1 MSQNLPEVGL
11 KTLKSAARMKRRRKQ
26 LGLLTLLLTAVAA
39 GSAGAA
45 PRSDGPESELA
56 APTKAAA
63 ATSPPHA
70 HGPSTLDP
78 SLDHAAERLLRAAK
92 PVEGAIVALDP
103 RTGRVLAFH
112 AIAAS
117 GSGFEVLT
125 SARLPAASLFKVV
138 TTTALFESTSVSPQD
153 HVCINGGVHGIERR
167 HLEPARGPGSECGRF
182 AWALGHSKNAVFAQL
197 ATRLLSR
204 ETLMGIAERLGFNSK
219 LPLDDG
225 EESAELGRLTL
236 PYNDLEF
243 ARAAAGFQGSSLSP
257 LGAAYL
263 MTLIARG
270 GAPVPLRL
278 HDVVA
283 EPASDDEDAPA
294 APRPSPAFS
303 PRTAQRLTRML
314 EVTVETGTSR
324 GAFTA
329 PDGKRYLPGIRVA
342 GKTGTLR
349 PEQGEDTMT
358 SWFIGFAPSR
368 SPEIVVS
375 VMLVNGHT
383 YRRKANELA
392 RDLLRTYFHAHGHAQ
407 SVSDPFAPQAPEA
420 LAAAAPE

>member
-1 MSQNLPEVGL
+1 
-11 KTLKSAARMKRRRKQ
+11 MKRRRKQ

-39 GSAGAA
+39 GTAGAA
-45 PRSDGPESELA
+45 PRPDGLA
-56 APTKAAA
+56 AKAPAGRPFS
-63 ATSPPHA
+63 TPMSSRTR
-70 HGPSTLDP
+70 GPSTLD
-78 SLDHAAERLLRAAK
+78 AELERSAQRLLRGAK

-103 RTGRVLAFH
+103 KTGRVLAFR
-112 AIAAS
+112 AIASS
-117 GSGFEVLT
+117 GSSFDVLT

-138 TTTALFESTSVSPQD
+138 TTTALFESTSITPQD
-153 HVCINGGVHGIERR
+153 QVCINGGVHGIERR
-167 HLEPARGPGSECGRF
+167 HLEPARGPGTECGRF

-197 ATRLLSR
+197 ATRLLTR
-204 ETLMGIAERLGFNSK
+204 DVLMSTAERLGFNSR

-225 EESAELGRLTL
+225 EEGGELGRLSL

-243 ARAAAGFQGSSLSP
+243 ARAAAGFQGSTLSP

-278 HDVVA
+278 HDVA
-283 EPASDDEDAPA
+283 PEPASDDNDDAPP
-294 APRPSPAFS
+294 APRPPPAFS
-303 PRTAQRLTRML
+303 ARTAQRLSRML

-324 GAFTA
+324 GAFTG

-358 SWFIGFAPSR
+358 SWFVGFAPSR

-383 YRRKANELA
+383 YRRKANQLA

-407 SVSDPFAPQAPEA
+407 SVTDPFAVPAPEA
-420 LAAAAPE
+420 LAVAAPE

>member
-1 MSQNLPEVGL
+1 M
-11 KTLKSAARMKRRRKQ
+11 
-26 LGLLTLLLTAVAA
+26 
-39 GSAGAA
+39 
-45 PRSDGPESELA
+45 
-56 APTKAAA
+56 
-63 ATSPPHA
+63 
-70 HGPSTLDP
+70 
-78 SLDHAAERLLRAAK
+78 
-92 PVEGAIVALDP
+92 
-103 RTGRVLAFH
+103 
-112 AIAAS
+112 
-117 GSGFEVLT
+117 LT

-138 TTTALFESTSVSPQD
+138 TTTALFESTSVTPQD
-153 HVCINGGVHGIERR
+153 QVCINGGVHGIERR
-167 HLEPARGPGSECGRF
+167 HLEPARGPGTECGRF

-197 ATRLLSR
+197 ATRLLTR
-204 ETLMGIAERLGFNSK
+204 DLLLETAERLGFNSK
-219 LPLDDG
+219 LQLDDG
-225 EESAELGRLTL
+225 EENAELGRLTL

-278 HDVVA
+278 HDAVVA
-283 EPASDDEDAPA
+283 AEPPSESDDTPA
-294 APRPSPAFS
+294 APRPSPVFS
-303 PRTAQRLTRML
+303 ARTAQRLTRML

-324 GAFTA
+324 GAFTG

-358 SWFIGFAPSR
+358 SWFVGFAPSR

-392 RDLLRTYFHAHGHAQ
+392 RDLLRTYFHAHGRSQ
-407 SVSDPFAPQAPEA
+407 SVSDPFAPAGPEA
-420 LAAAAPE
+420 LAVAAPE

>member
-1 MSQNLPEVGL
+1 MWANVRNWSSEAGL
-11 KTLKSAARMKRRRKQ
+11 RFNSLGTMKSRRTA
-26 LGLLTLLLTAVAA
+26 LGLLSLLLA
-39 GSAGAA
+39 GVGGPTAGAA
-45 PRSDGPESELA
+45 PRPEALSVEGVTR
-56 APTKAAA
+56 APA
-63 ATSPPHA
+63 PPPA
-70 HGPSTLDP
+70 PRGPSTLDP
-78 SLDHAAERLLRAAK
+78 TLERAADRLLRGAK

-103 RTGRVLAFH
+103 KTGRVLAFR
-112 AIAAS
+112 AITS
-117 GSGFEVLT
+117 GGSSFDVLT
-125 SARLPAASLFKVV
+125 QARLPAASLFKVV
-138 TTTALFESTSVSPQD
+138 TTTALFESTPVSPQD
-153 HVCINGGVHGIERR
+153 QVCINGGMHGIERR
-167 HLEPARGPGSECGRF
+167 HLEAARGPGTECGRF

-197 ATRLLSR
+197 ATRLLTR
-204 ETLMGIAERLGFNSK
+204 EDLSKTAERIGFNGK

-225 EESAELGRLTL
+225 EEQAELGRLTL

-263 MTLIARG
+263 MTLIARN
-270 GAPVPLRL
+270 GAPIGLRL
-278 HDVVA
+278 HDG
-283 EPASDDEDAPA
+283 PAVPTLPPA
-294 APRPSPAFS
+294 APFS
-303 PRTAQRLTRML
+303 AKTAQRLTRML

-324 GAFTA
+324 RAFTA

-349 PEQGEDTMT
+349 PDQGEDTMT
-358 SWFIGFAPSR
+358 SWFTGFAPSR

-407 SVSDPFAPQAPEA
+407 TVTDPFEVAPPDA
-420 LAAAAPE
+420 LASAASE